1 VRCKEC
7 THLNK
12 LIYLDNCCF
21 NRPYDNQLHP
31 LVKIETQAKL
41 VIQQKI
47 IEGEIDLVWS
57 FILHYENSK
66 NPYAER
72 KDQILLW
79 KEIAKSTISLHD
91 DIRSN
96 ANSVMKLG
104 IRLKDALHIACAIQ
118 AGASFFV
125 TTDKKLLNKCV
136 KGTSILNPIDFLRRY
151 YDGC

>member
-1 VRCKEC
+1 
-7 THLNK
+7 LNK

-31 LVKIETQAKL
+31 LVKLETQAKL

-72 KDQILLW
+72 RSQILLW
-79 KEIAKSTISLHD
+79 EEIAKIAIRFQS
-91 DIRSN
+91 DIHTKATN
-96 ANSVMKLG
+96 IMDLG
-104 IRLKDALHIACAIQ
+104 IKLKDALHIGCAIQ
-118 AGASFFV
+118 AGADFFV
-125 TTDKKLLNKCV
+125 TTDKKLLNKPI
-136 KGTSILNPIDFLRRY
+136 KGISILSPIDFLRRH
-151 YDGC
+151 YDGE